1 MQKAS
6 AFVPAHISGF
16 FQVCDE
22 PPELERKGS
31 RNCGPCLDI
40 GVITEVKVEPA
51 RSKRVKVYIDGKP
64 APWAQTSLAAAGRV
78 LDITDKPFEVKV
90 AHRVQVPMGAGYGA
104 SGAGALGVALAL
116 PKALGLNLPREESVE
131 IAHVAEVECRT
142 GLGDVGPQSM
152 GGLVMGLEPGAPP
165 HGRWKH
171 IEVPANVK
179 IVCGTLG
186 PIQTREFLENKEMVK
201 LSKKLG
207 GVAIERLSKP
217 PSLESFMDASRA
229 FAEKLGLLDEEL
241 RTLMNAA
248 RSAGAI
254 DASMVMLGRAVFAPV
269 KTPKLEAVKRAFLE
283 LLSPSAIFVASVDA
297 LGARPLRN
305 HPHARFC

>member
-1 MQKAS
+1 MQEAL

-22 PPELERKGS
+22 PPEPERKGS

-40 GVITEVKVEPA
+40 GVITEVRGELA
-51 RSKRVKVYIDGKP
+51 RSTRAKVFIDGKP
-64 APWAQTSLAAAGRV
+64 APWAQTSLAVVKRV
-78 LDITDKPFEVKV
+78 LGIVDKPFEVKID
-90 AHRVQVPMGAGYGA
+90 HRVQVPMGAGYGA
-104 SGAGALGVALAL
+104 SGAGALGVALTL
-116 PKALGLNLPREESVE
+116 PKALGLKLARGEAVK

-165 HGRWKH
+165 HGKWER

-186 PIQTREFLENKEMVK
+186 PIQTRDFLENQEMVE
-201 LSKKLG
+201 LSERFG
-207 GVAIERLSKP
+207 GVALEKLLKAS
-217 PSLESFMDASRA
+217 SLKSFMDVSRE
-229 FAEKLGLLDEEL
+229 FTEKLGLLDEEL
-241 RTLMNAA
+241 RALMNAA

-254 DASMVMLGRAVFAPV
+254 DAGMVMLGRAVFAPV
-269 KTPKLEAVKRAFLE
+269 EASKLEAVKRAFLE
-283 LLSPSAIFVASVDA
+283 FLDPSAILVAGIDD
-297 LGARPLRN
+297 LGAR
-305 HPHARFC
+305 FI